1 MLHLVDLVGSILTD
15 FRDRDEKPHQY
26 TPLFD
31 LKYLDLWI
39 SVENL
44 INSKAKVSFRNYLKP
59 LGQVPLNIYNLSRL
73 HLLLLLKEKDLLYAD
88 STHNYKALYL
98 KLFDF
103 LQGQVQKFLLFV
115 CK

>member
-44 INSKAKVSFRNYLKP
+44 INSKSKKY
-59 LGQVPLNIYNLSRL
+59 
-73 HLLLLLKEKDLLYAD
+73 
-88 STHNYKALYL
+88 
-98 KLFDF
+98 
-103 LQGQVQKFLLFV
+103 LFV
-115 CK
+115 ITKTIGASSIEYL